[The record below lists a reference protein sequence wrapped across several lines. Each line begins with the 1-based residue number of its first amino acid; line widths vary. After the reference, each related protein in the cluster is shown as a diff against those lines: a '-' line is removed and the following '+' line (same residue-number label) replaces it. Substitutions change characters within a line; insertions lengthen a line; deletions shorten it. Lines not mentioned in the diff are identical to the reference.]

1 MIEERRY
8 CPEILTQI
16 GAVNSALKSLAST
29 ILGSHLQHCVKD
41 AMESKNQSETD
52 KKIDE
57 IIDLFKK
64 G

>member
-1 MIEERRY
+1 MIDERRY
-8 CPEILTQI
+8 CPEILTQVQ
-16 GAVNSALKSLAST
+16 AASSALKSLASA

-41 AMESKNQSETD
+41 AMESKNQSETN
-52 KKIDE
+52 KKIEE